1 MKTVTE
7 IKKHTPIERKIKTD
21 IILKNKL
28 RKQLEKK
35 LVRLK
40 SWEQLLKKTKN
51 NRKSKK
57 YHNNIIRYLDTIN
70 KLKPIT
76 KGRIDDLEK
85 RIKEEIKYS
94 EDEIKQLQEM
104 YKKEYSEM
112 LDAEKLLIKAK
123 QGKLDDKEKL
133 EIAETT
139 LEKYEARSGEEQK
152 GKIVFPKEYLLIK
165 VKKRL
170 KKESKDK
177 KDVEKEINSEE
188 KDRILF
194 DSELKRMIMEK
205 EILK

>member
-1 MKTVTE
+1 MKTE
-7 IKKHTPIERKIKTD
+7 IQEHTPIERKIKTD
-21 IILKNKL
+21 IILKNTL

-35 LVRLK
+35 LGRLK
-40 SWEQLLKKTKN
+40 KWEQLLTKTKN

-57 YHNNIIRYLDTIN
+57 YKNNIIRYLDTIN
-70 KLKPIT
+70 KLKPDT

-104 YKKEYSEM
+104 NKKEYSEM
-112 LDAEKLLIKAK
+112 LDAEKLLIKAE

-133 EIAETT
+133 EIAETS
-139 LEKYEARSGEEQK
+139 LEKYEAQAGDEQK
-152 GKIVFPKEYLLIK
+152 GKIFFPKEYLLIK
-165 VKKRL
+165 AKKRL
-170 KKESKDK
+170 KKETKDK
-177 KDVEKEINSEE
+177 KDVEKEMKSEE